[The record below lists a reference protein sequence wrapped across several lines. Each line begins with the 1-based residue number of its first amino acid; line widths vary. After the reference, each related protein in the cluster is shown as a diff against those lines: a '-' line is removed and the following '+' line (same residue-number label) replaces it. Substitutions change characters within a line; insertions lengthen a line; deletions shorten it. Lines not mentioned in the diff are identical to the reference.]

1 MTEAAKPRRPWQ
13 QVVSNLSQRK
23 VLAMLLLGFSSG
35 LPIYLVGNTLGFWM
49 RKEGIELSTIGF
61 LSWVGLAYTMKFLWA
76 PIVDKTD
83 VPLFG
88 RFGRRRGWMLLSQ
101 LVVVVGL
108 VGMALVQ
115 PKGGQIQ
122 LLGIAWQHI
131 VVFGVM
137 AVIVAF
143 ASATQDIVIDAWR
156 IESADNSEQLGLLTS
171 SSALGY
177 RTALL
182 VTDALILI
190 IAARVGWQVSYEIM
204 AVLMALGVVAVVM
217 AREPAREVA
226 AVQAQATSLWTPR
239 GLFDAVAG
247 PFIAFIREHRSGA
260 ILILVAI
267 SVYRMADF
275 VMGPMANPFY
285 VDLGLDEDTVG
296 AVRGSVG
303 LVATFVGI
311 AAAGLVSVRWGVLAA
326 LMVGAVLGPAS
337 NLAFAWLA
345 YSGPDTTHFAVAMA
359 IDNFAS
365 GFAGTALIA
374 YMSSLTSIGY
384 TATQYALL
392 SSFYAMPGKALKGL
406 SGWSV
411 QTLAQGRTLLEGYAL
426 FFVGTRAGG
435 DPCGDPVRSVD
446 RAAAPSPGRK
456 RHLIACPP
464 GLRDHRPDA
473 PRGRCLAN
481 GEVSMADVVLRDLD
495 PLLLER
501 IRRVA
506 VARGWTHEQT
516 CAALLEQG
524 LFSSE
529 LEVRSGFGDPEVD
542 ALSDAIAALQALP
555 AGQGFD

>member
-122 LLGIAWQHI
+122 FLGIAWQHI

-171 SSALGY
+171 SSLGY

-204 AVLMALGVVAVVM
+204 AVLMALGVVALVM

-239 GLFDAVAG
+239 GMFDAVAG
-247 PFIAFIREHRSGA
+247 PFIAFVREHRSGA

-426 FFVGTRAGG
+426 FFVGTALVAI
-435 DPCGDPVRSVD
+435 PVVI
-446 RAAAPSPGRK
+446 
-456 RHLIACPP
+456 LC
-464 GLRDHRPDA
+464 
-473 PRGRCLAN
+473 
-481 GEVSMADVVLRDLD
+481 
-495 PLLLER
+495 
-501 IRRVA
+501 
-506 VARGWTHEQT
+506 
-516 CAALLEQG
+516 ALLIVQQRRRQAA
-524 LFSSE
+524 SST
-529 LEVRSGFGDPEVD
+529 
-542 ALSDAIAALQALP
+542 
-555 AGQGFD
+555 

>member
-122 LLGIAWQHI
+122 FLGIAWQHI

-247 PFIAFIREHRSGA
+247 PFIAFVREHRSGA

-303 LVATFVGI
+303 LVATFIGI
-311 AAAGLVSVRWGVLAA
+311 AVAGLVSVRWGVLAA

-426 FFVGTRAGG
+426 FFVGTALVAI
-435 DPCGDPVRSVD
+435 PVVI
-446 RAAAPSPGRK
+446 
-456 RHLIACPP
+456 LC
-464 GLRDHRPDA
+464 
-473 PRGRCLAN
+473 
-481 GEVSMADVVLRDLD
+481 
-495 PLLLER
+495 
-501 IRRVA
+501 
-506 VARGWTHEQT
+506 
-516 CAALLEQG
+516 ALLILQQRRRQAA
-524 LFSSE
+524 SST
-529 LEVRSGFGDPEVD
+529 
-542 ALSDAIAALQALP
+542 
-555 AGQGFD
+555 